1 MNVSSVAQSKY
12 PGLAAD
18 GPVVMR
24 ATPDDAAYVVEAFK
38 QVLSPYY
45 GGDHA
50 AHAKRLLQT
59 HLAGGSDP
67 RGLLSDRQLLLI
79 LWDNGLR
86 RGVLNLVFK
95 RQATCKI
102 SPLIL
107 HPSDFRSNGLGV
119 VLLHAAEQE
128 ARTAGA
134 RQLYCTV
141 ALSNSSA
148 LKFFSQFG
156 FVRCGEAHGQYKE
169 GETEVLLTRPL
180 AVKKGEPSPS
190 DLISV
195 FEVTSNDEWAESR
208 KLLLEKSQ
216 TMVDGGGDRWIDS
229 LRTGTS
235 DMAELP
241 HAERRDSWIYCARD
255 RSGKYRAATSI
266 IAKKGGS
273 LKAAPIAALD
283 VEAFRALIVDL
294 PSLIADKGRKVYL
307 HHSPTDAEV
316 TALQDSAWTF
326 EALIPSAYRD
336 GDTTQQWGCLLGRDT
351 LMRTLRIQPQY
362 LSLINSGEK
371 TLEIRVGYDHIK
383 TIKPGTV
390 LKLVSNSQSIMCE
403 VSDVRVY
410 PDLKKMIANEQ
421 ISGALPGVAP
431 QNAFKQLRKIYPAKK
446 EELGIYVLQLQK
458 C

>member
-1 MNVSSVAQSKY
+1 MSVGAVTQPKY
-12 PGLAAD
+12 TSLAVG
-18 GPVVMR
+18 GPIVMP
-24 ATPDDAAYVVEAFK
+24 AKPDDAGYVVEAFK

-50 AHAKRLLQT
+50 AHAKRLLRT

-79 LWDNGLR
+79 LWHNGMR

-107 HPSDFRSNGLGV
+107 YPVDFRSNGLGV

-128 ARTAGA
+128 ARMAGA

-141 ALSNSSA
+141 ASSNRNA
-148 LKFFSQFG
+148 LEFFSQYG
-156 FVRCGEAHGQYKE
+156 FIKCGEAHGQYKE

-180 AVKKGEPSPS
+180 TVNKGRPSPS

-195 FEVTSNDEWAESR
+195 FEVTTNDEWEESR

-216 TMVDGGGDRWIDS
+216 MMVDGGGARWIDS

-235 DMAELP
+235 DMTELP

-255 RSGKYRAATSI
+255 RSGKYRAATPI

-273 LKAAPIAALD
+273 LKVAPIAALD
-283 VEAFRALIVDL
+283 AGAFHALIIDL
-294 PSLIADKGRKVYL
+294 PSLIAGKGRKAYM

-316 TALQDSAWTF
+316 TALQHSAWTF

-336 GDTTQQWGCLLGRDT
+336 GDTTQQWGCPLGKDT

-362 LSLINSGEK
+362 LRLINSGEK

-390 LKLVSNSQSIMCE
+390 LKLISNSDSVMCE
-403 VSDVRVY
+403 VRDVRVY
-410 PDLKKMIANEQ
+410 PDLKKMIENEE
-421 ISGALPGVAP
+421 ISDTLPGVAP
-431 QNAFKQLRKIYPAKK
+431 QNALKQLRKIYPPTK
-446 EELGIYVLQLQK
+446 EQLGIYVLQLQK